1 MAYRAV
7 LERWKTEN
15 ILYINDLPGCAI
27 KASTVDIAMA
37 AAPEAMAAYFRWAAA
52 HHIALGEKSLDLAVV
67 EEGRPLME
75 GVGPFFSTDS
85 HPLDEADYARGVQV
99 IKAALDDLVTLYQ
112 QADEPQRTYK
122 FLPHEWSARDV
133 LMHIVETDLW
143 YATRLRSMFDRKP
156 DFDPPADPVE
166 AVAYAHAHVE
176 DVMREVFYNG
186 RNNRFENDF
195 EEWTLRKLIRRRA
208 AHLRE
213 HYPQMLLAVRQRAK

>member
-1 MAYRAV
+1 MPYRAV

-15 ILYINDLPGCAI
+15 ILYINDLPGCTV
-27 KASTVDIAMA
+27 KASNVDIVMA
-37 AAPEAMAAYFRWAAA
+37 AAPDAISAYFRWATA
-52 HHIALGEKSLDLAVV
+52 HHILLGEKSLELAVV

-85 HPLDEADYARGVQV
+85 HPLEEADYLRGVQV
-99 IKAALDDLVTLYQ
+99 MNAALGDLITLYE
-112 QADEPQRTYK
+112 QADEHQRTYK

-133 LMHIVETDLW
+133 LKHIVETDLW

-156 DFDPPADPVE
+156 DFDPPADPIE
-166 AVAYAHAHVE
+166 AARYAHDRVE
-176 DVMREVFYNG
+176 DVMRDAFYNA
-186 RNNRFENDF
+186 RASRFESEF

>member
-1 MAYRAV
+1 MPYRAV

-15 ILYINDLPGCAI
+15 ILYINDLPGCMV
-27 KASTVDIAMA
+27 KASTVDIVMA
-37 AAPEAMAAYFRWAAA
+37 AAPEAMAAYFRWAIA

-75 GVGPFFSTDS
+75 GVGPFFSTDA
-85 HPLDEADYARGVQV
+85 HPLEEADFTRGVQV
-99 IKAALDDLVTLYQ
+99 IRAALGDLLALYE
-112 QADEPQRTYK
+112 QADEHQRTYK

-156 DFDPPADPVE
+156 DFDPPTDPIE
-166 AVAYAHAHVE
+166 AVHYANAHVD
-176 DVMREVFYNG
+176 DVMRDVFYNG
-186 RNNRFENDF
+186 RNGRFENDF

-213 HYPQMLLAVRQRAK
+213 HYPQMLLAVRQRVK